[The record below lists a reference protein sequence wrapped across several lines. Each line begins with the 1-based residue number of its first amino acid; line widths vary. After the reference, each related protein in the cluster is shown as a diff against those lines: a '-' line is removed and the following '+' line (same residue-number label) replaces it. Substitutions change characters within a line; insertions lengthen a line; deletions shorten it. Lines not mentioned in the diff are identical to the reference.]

1 MSSKNYSKPSTNNVL
16 STSSSEPTNDWE
28 LVKNKEQVKII
39 REPFVF
45 NDNYVRLCNHFVQGT
60 CRFRNKLY
68 CNSGIHLSETERNT
82 REDVKPC
89 NAFIRTPYNHTFE
102 ECITNNIK
110 NGIMNL
116 CNNCMFGNCE
126 NENKCLFRHC
136 PDMRL
141 NNNKQQ
147 NRKNL
152 ADQYIICSDW
162 NNKIFCDSKNCTI
175 NQHKNQCPDEYRLSK
190 IGKTCSPDCIKG
202 THQGLNPNLNLNL
215 NTNLNTNLNL
225 NKKEEVIQSTSSN
238 NMVTSSNDNMV
249 TSSNDNMVTSNND
262 NIITYKMKSKI
273 NKQLI
278 KEKMERKKENEKKK
292 EENKKKEEEESL
304 IERDKYGEEFIC
316 LNRNLIL
323 NDNIINNKSNDNII
337 NNKSNDNIIIDKTN
351 DKIIDMSD
359 DKIIDMSDDII
370 IDTNENI
377 IIDIIDDIIDETTLS
392 QREFLSLNTNTTY
405 SDETTLSLNT
415 NTTNYNINSFSSLES
430 ILNSPNANFRTM
442 SYKNIYTKSDD
453 TINSRKSPYD
463 ENINSRKS
471 PFRKSPYNEMI
482 KSRKSPI
489 QERLKLKAKY
499 NKEKRNIER
508 KKIKELRGNND
519 SDSES
524 DSGSESESSSD
535 SGSDFEF

>member
-1 MSSKNYSKPSTNNVL
+1 MSKNYSTNHVKSNVLNNV
-16 STSSSEPTNDWE
+16 SNNTSSNTSNNTSSNVSGNALNNNLNNWE

-126 NENKCLFRHC
+126 NENKCLYRHC
-136 PDMRL
+136 PDIRL
-141 NNNKQQ
+141 NNYKQQ
-147 NRKNL
+147 KRKDL
-152 ADQYIICSDW
+152 ADQYIVCSDW
-162 NNKIFCDSKNCTI
+162 NNKIFCDSKHCTI
-175 NQHKNQCPDEYRLSK
+175 NQHKNQCPDEYKLSK
-190 IGKTCSPDCIKG
+190 FGKTCSSDCIKG
-202 THQGLNPNLNLNL
+202 IHQGIHQGINI
-215 NTNLNTNLNL
+215 NTNI
-225 NKKEEVIQSTSSN
+225 NKKEVIQSTSSN
-238 NMVTSSNDNMV
+238 
-249 TSSNDNMVTSNND
+249 D
-262 NIITYKMKSKI
+262 NIVTYKMKSKI
-273 NKQLI
+273 NKQSV

-292 EENKKKEEEESL
+292 EENKKKDEEEQL

-316 LNRNLIL
+316 LNRNLVL
-323 NDNIINNKSNDNII
+323 NDNIINNKSNNKINDII
-337 NNKSNDNIIIDKTN
+337 IDTNDNIIIDT
-351 DKIIDMSD
+351 SD
-359 DKIIDMSDDII
+359 NII

-392 QREFLSLNTNTTY
+392 QREFLPQNTIY
-405 SDETTLSLNT
+405 SDETTLSLNPLYSDEAS
-415 NTTNYNINSFSSLES
+415 NYNINSFSSLES

-453 TINSRKSPYD
+453 TIY

-471 PFRKSPYNEMI
+471 PYNEMIKSRKSPYDEMI

-499 NKEKRNIER
+499 NKEKRNMER
-508 KKIKELRGNND
+508 KKIKELRGDND

-524 DSGSESESSSD
+524 NNIELDNESSSD